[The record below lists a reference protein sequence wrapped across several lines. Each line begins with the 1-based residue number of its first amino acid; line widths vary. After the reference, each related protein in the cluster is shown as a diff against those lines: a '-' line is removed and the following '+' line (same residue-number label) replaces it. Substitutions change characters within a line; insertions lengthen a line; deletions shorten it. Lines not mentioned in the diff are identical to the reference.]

1 MALVKVSDTKWV
13 DIHSV
18 RDLWLHQVPHPTLPE
33 NQWAVSAEF
42 HDGASTRLVAGTL
55 EECKAAAGRI
65 AQSSW
70 HRPMTAK
77 ASVPGS
83 STRVIDPIT
92 GRDLGSAD

>member
-13 DIHSV
+13 DIHAV
-18 RDLWLHQVPHPTLPE
+18 RELWIHQVPHPSLPV
-33 NQWAVSAEF
+33 NQWALSAEF
-42 HDGASTRLVAGTL
+42 HGGDSTRLLVGTR
-55 EECKAAAGRI
+55 EECEAAAAMV

-70 HRPMTAK
+70 FPVTAK
-77 ASVPGS
+77 GFISGS